1 MDVEKLSSSYLA
13 STGESEG
20 VDQGDLLVF
29 AGHNVAVQ
37 LVLFLSREVASG
49 WGGVP
54 GDMSVLERARPR
66 RGKSVLAGSGNS
78 GHHGDKQG
86 DDGKGELHLED
97 LLLLSPGF

>member
-29 AGHNVAVQ
+29 ASHNVAVQ

-66 RGKSVLAGSGNS
+66 WEERTRWELEQRPPRRQAGRRR
-78 GHHGDKQG
+78 
-86 DDGKGELHLED
+86 KG
-97 LLLLSPGF
+97 